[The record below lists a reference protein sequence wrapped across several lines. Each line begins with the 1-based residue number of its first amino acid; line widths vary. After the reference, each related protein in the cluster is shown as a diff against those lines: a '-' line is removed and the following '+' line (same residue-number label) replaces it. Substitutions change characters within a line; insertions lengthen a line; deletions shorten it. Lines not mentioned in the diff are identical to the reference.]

1 MGSGISIRGKTVVT
15 NSQTFTSS
23 LNGKISK
30 GDSSPKNKHTAS
42 DKLEIQGN
50 KSASDTQK
58 LVMEDIEEEMN
69 LSDMKKEKAEVKETG
84 VSKISAFSGEKNQ
97 SQLNDTNTIIQ
108 EVSDPPKPPE
118 NQTKDSTITQEVSDP
133 PKPRENQTKDST
145 ITQEVSEPPKPPENQ
160 TKDSNESQKEETEE
174 KNKKLTEEEIQAIKT
189 KTMKSIKTNLEILS
203 DLEGHLNEKGTFNQA
218 FKSATFQ
225 LQKCHFA
232 LSKTSLEINV
242 AFKQEQGA
250 VFVEL
255 GGVKTVCDVIVYCV
269 RKGYYTE
276 DSKLIQGI
284 WIPLVNSAIVMINFT
299 DINPNFAH
307 LLVEHGEFLPQICEA
322 LQRLRESHLQD
333 NMLEKDA
340 KILTSYLS
348 IIHNIAQAESS
359 ISELRD
365 HGFVEVLLPYLKSTK
380 ERVLLSTLA
389 TLADLV
395 DETEA
400 KYLESHGE
408 FFTFLL
414 TCLKSSMEDRHRR
427 CKGWAAWELARTIR
441 RIARNDVNKKSL
453 VAQGSL
459 PVLVSLAQSKYEN
472 EQIEALGALWM
483 LSFDKENQDI
493 MIKDDAVMKTFI
505 DFHTSSTKK
514 IKNACSGAL
523 WNMREKL
530 SSVDKY
536 KELGNQYRRDEKE
549 VTSESAGSHRGHVMI
564 SYQWANQ
571 KIIKKIRDSLQEN
584 GIKCWM
590 DIDDMQG
597 STLNAMAKAVE
608 RADII
613 LICYS
618 KKYYDSPNC
627 RAEAEYAFQ
636 LRKPIIPLKMERN
649 YQAREW
655 LGFIIGSKLFFEFT
669 DKYPFESKIS
679 ALVKEILTRQKR
691 AVPEKPI
698 IPHTAQVHT
707 EKTPESSSG
716 KVVKVQA
723 SEVVKRWTES
733 DVLRWINH
741 HKLPSSKFSK
751 LTGTEIAF
759 LQVLRQESPDYFYKT
774 LNEMLKIKDLS
785 TLAQFTF
792 ALDDTVV

>member
-1 MGSGISIRGKTVVT
+1 MGSGPSTRGKTVVT
-15 NSQTFTSS
+15 DSQIFTPS
-23 LNGKISK
+23 LKISK
-30 GDSSPKNKHTAS
+30 GNSSPTKKKHTDKQEIPGNIS
-42 DKLEIQGN
+42 DSE
-50 KSASDTQK
+50 TQK
-58 LVMEDIEEEMN
+58 LVVQDMEGELN
-69 LSDMKKEKAEVKETG
+69 LSDTKDEKTEVKETG
-84 VSKISAFSGEKNQ
+84 ISETAMSSGEKNL
-97 SQLNDTNTIIQ
+97 SKPTDTGT
-108 EVSDPPKPPE
+108 V
-118 NQTKDSTITQEVSDP
+118 TQED
-133 PKPRENQTKDST
+133 
-145 ITQEVSEPPKPPENQ
+145 SEPPKPAESQ
-160 TKDSNESQKEETEE
+160 TKDSNDEETQKEEAVTEE

-189 KTMKSIKTNLEILS
+189 KTLKSIQTNLEILS
-203 DLEGHLNEKGTFNQA
+203 DIEGHLNEKGTFNQA
-218 FKSATFQ
+218 FKGATFQ

-232 LSKTSLEINV
+232 LNKTSLEIND

-255 GGVKTVCDVIVYCV
+255 GGVKTVCDVIVYCE
-269 RKGYYTE
+269 RRGYYME
-276 DSKLIQGI
+276 DGKLIQGI
-284 WIPLVNSAIVMINFT
+284 WIPLINSAIVMINFT

-307 LLVEHGEFLPQICEA
+307 LLVEHGDFLPQICEA

-340 KILTSYLS
+340 KILQSYLS

-359 ISELRD
+359 ITELRD

-380 ERVLLSTLA
+380 ERILLSTLA

-395 DETEA
+395 DETQA
-400 KYLESHGE
+400 MYLESHGE

-414 TCLKSSMEDRHRR
+414 KCLRSSMEDRHRR

-453 VAQGSL
+453 VAQGCL

-483 LSFDKENQDI
+483 LSFDKENQDV
-493 MIKDDAVMKTFI
+493 MVKDDTVMKTLI
-505 DFHTSSTKK
+505 DLQTSQTKK
-514 IKNACSGAL
+514 IKNACHGAL

-530 SSVDKY
+530 SSIDKY
-536 KELGNQYRRDEKE
+536 KELGNEYKRDEKE
-549 VTSESAGSHRGHVMI
+549 VTSESSGSHRGHVMI

-571 KIIKKIRDSLQEN
+571 KIIKRIRDSLQEN

-597 STLNAMAKAVE
+597 STLNAMARAVE
-608 RADII
+608 RADMI

-636 LRKPIIPLKMERN
+636 LRKPIIPLKMERT

-655 LGFIIGSKLFFEFT
+655 LGFIIGSRLFFEFT
-669 DKYPFESKIS
+669 DKYPFEVKIN

-691 AVPEKPI
+691 EVPEKPI
-698 IPHTAQVHT
+698 IPQTAQVPT
-707 EKTPESSSG
+707 EKTPESSNG
-716 KVVKVQA
+716 KMVKVQA

-792 ALDDTVV
+792 ALEDTVV